1 MKLDEN
7 KKQEYVKRLLLA
19 RLRLLNDYP
28 FYGLLLMNMKYGIDP
43 ECETAYTDGTRIC
56 FSPEFLDKLSNSE
69 LDFILMH
76 EILHV
81 VLKHCYRGTKY
92 NNELFNIACDIVV
105 NSNILKSKDM
115 DINSITIKHLN
126 LESIH
131 KAPNGEEGY
140 KYTAEE
146 VYEMIMK
153 KAKVVYIKLDDHSKW
168 EIDSKAEDKTNED
181 LASVIVLIQESGSG
195 EIPLGVLRE
204 YDKLVKPQIDWKNI
218 LEDFMSVE
226 VNDYS
231 FTPPDRRY
239 DNGFFI
245 PDFNEVD
252 NKLKL
257 NLLVAIDASGSMS
270 NNDIGQAVS
279 EIKSLVSL
287 SKSEIEGLVVSFD
300 EKVYEPIP
308 LSKFDTEMVKIK
320 GGGGTTFMPFFNS
333 LDKYREMMGT
343 IDLIVFITDG
353 EAYYPKESARQDI
366 PLLWIINNTRF
377 TPPWGRIA
385 RITK

>member
-1 MKLDEN
+1 
-7 KKQEYVKRLLLA
+7 
-19 RLRLLNDYP
+19 
-28 FYGLLLMNMKYGIDP
+28 
-43 ECETAYTDGTRIC
+43 
-56 FSPEFLDKLSNSE
+56 
-69 LDFILMH
+69 
-76 EILHV
+76 
-81 VLKHCYRGTKY
+81 
-92 NNELFNIACDIVV
+92 
-105 NSNILKSKDM
+105 
-115 DINSITIKHLN
+115 
-126 LESIH
+126 
-131 KAPNGEEGY
+131 
-140 KYTAEE
+140 
-146 VYEMIMK
+146 
-153 KAKVVYIKLDDHSKW
+153 
-168 EIDSKAEDKTNED
+168 
-181 LASVIVLIQESGSG
+181 
-195 EIPLGVLRE
+195 
-204 YDKLVKPQIDWKNI
+204 
-218 LEDFMSVE
+218 
-226 VNDYS
+226 
-231 FTPPDRRY
+231 
-239 DNGFFI
+239 
-245 PDFNEVD
+245 
-252 NKLKL
+252 
-257 NLLVAIDASGSMS
+257 MS